1 MVEAM
6 KLVQH
11 GSQTQPDTLKK
22 GFAASTSTQTRA
34 LLDTDKIVLALLLV
48 LGPLPFLNERE
59 FISTQ

>member
-34 LLDTDKIVLALLLV
+34 LLDTDKIVLALT
-48 LGPLPFLNERE
+48 LGWAHTSYHLNNCGE
-59 FISTQ
+59 TPT